1 MVLLNSSSCKF
12 GWKPENFEF
21 TSLKGD
27 KNSLYNM
34 SGINGIL
41 IMFICNHC
49 PYVRSIEKKIAIET
63 ARLKEIKVNS
73 LAIMSNDQSSYPED
87 SNSNLL
93 EQISR
98 ANFNFEYIVDKDQ
111 SIAKNFDALC
121 TPEFYFFDK
130 DLKLQYRGR
139 LDSNGKDPE
148 MGEPELYY
156 AIEEVIAKGYC
167 SSQQSPSM
175 GCSIGNNIWVINCSG
190 IKTHFISTC

>member
-21 TSLKGD
+21 ISLKGD

-34 SGINGIL
+34 SGLNGIL

-49 PYVRSIEKKIAIET
+49 PYVRSIEKKIAVET
-63 ARLKEIKVNS
+63 SRLKEIKVNS
-73 LAIMSNDQSSYPED
+73 LAIMSNDQSAYPED

-93 EQISR
+93 KQITR
-98 ANFNFEYIVDKDQ
+98 AKFDFEYIIDSDQ
-111 SIAKNFDALC
+111 SIAKNFNALC

-175 GCSIGNNIWVINCSG
+175 GCSIKWKS
-190 IKTHFISTC
+190 

>member
-1 MVLLNSSSCKF
+1 MVLLNSSSCNF

-21 TSLKGD
+21 ISLKGN
-27 KNSLYNM
+27 KNSLYNI
-34 SGINGIL
+34 SGFNGIL

-63 ARLKEIKVNS
+63 SRLKEIKVNS
-73 LAIMSNDQSSYPED
+73 LAIMSNDQSAYPED
-87 SNSNLL
+87 SDTNLL

-98 ANFNFEYIVDKDQ
+98 ANFDFEYLVDSDQ

-175 GCSIGNNIWVINCSG
+175 GCSIKWKS
-190 IKTHFISTC
+190 

>member
-34 SGINGIL
+34 SGLNGIL

-87 SNSNLL
+87 SNFNLL

-98 ANFNFEYIVDKDQ
+98 ANFDFEYLVDNDQ

-175 GCSIGNNIWVINCSG
+175 GCSIKWKS
-190 IKTHFISTC
+190 

>member
-27 KNSLYNM
+27 KNYLYNM
-34 SGINGIL
+34 SGLNGIL

-175 GCSIGNNIWVINCSG
+175 GCSIKWKS
-190 IKTHFISTC
+190 

>member
-21 TSLKGD
+21 TSLKGN

-34 SGINGIL
+34 SGLNGIL

-49 PYVRSIEKKIAIET
+49 PYVRSIEKKIAIESS
-63 ARLKEIKVNS
+63 RLKEIKVNS
-73 LAIMSNDQSSYPED
+73 LAIMSNDQSAYPED
-87 SNSNLL
+87 SNTNLL

-98 ANFNFEYIVDKDQ
+98 ANFDFEYLVDNDQ
-111 SIAKNFDALC
+111 TIAKNFEALC

-175 GCSIGNNIWVINCSG
+175 GCSIKWKS
-190 IKTHFISTC
+190 

>member
-63 ARLKEIKVNS
+63 ARLKKTKVNS

-98 ANFNFEYIVDKDQ
+98 ANFDFEYIVDKDQ

-175 GCSIGNNIWVINCSG
+175 GCSIKWKS
-190 IKTHFISTC
+190 

>member
-34 SGINGIL
+34 SGLNGIL

-63 ARLKEIKVNS
+63 SRLLEIKVNS
-73 LAIMSNDQSSYPED
+73 LAIMSNDQSAYPED
-87 SNSNLL
+87 SNPNLL
-93 EQISR
+93 KQISR
-98 ANFNFEYIVDKDQ
+98 ANFDFEYVVDSDQ
-111 SIAKNFDALC
+111 SIAKDFEAQC

-175 GCSIGNNIWVINCSG
+175 GCSIKWKS
-190 IKTHFISTC
+190 

>member
-34 SGINGIL
+34 SGLNGIL

-49 PYVRSIEKKIAIET
+49 PYVRSIEKKISIET
-63 ARLKEIKVNS
+63 SRLKEIKINS
-73 LAIMSNDQSSYPED
+73 LAIMSNDQSNYPED

-98 ANFNFEYIVDKDQ
+98 ANFDFDYIVDSDQ

-175 GCSIGNNIWVINCSG
+175 GCSIKWKS
-190 IKTHFISTC
+190 

>member
-27 KNSLYNM
+27 KNSLYNI
-34 SGINGIL
+34 SGLNGIL

-63 ARLKEIKVNS
+63 SRLKEIKVNS
-73 LAIMSNDQSSYPED
+73 LAIMSNDQSAYPED
-87 SNSNLL
+87 SNTNLL

-98 ANFNFEYIVDKDQ
+98 ANFDFEYLVDNDQ
-111 SIAKNFDALC
+111 TIAKNFEALC

-130 DLKLQYRGR
+130 DFKLQYRGR

-167 SSQQSPSM
+167 STQQNPSM
-175 GCSIGNNIWVINCSG
+175 GCSIKWKS
-190 IKTHFISTC
+190 

>member
-34 SGINGIL
+34 SGLNGIL

-63 ARLKEIKVNS
+63 ARLKKIKVNS

-87 SNSNLL
+87 SNINLL

-98 ANFNFEYIVDKDQ
+98 ANFDFDYLVDSDQ

-167 SSQQSPSM
+167 SSQQNPSM
-175 GCSIGNNIWVINCSG
+175 GCSIKWKS
-190 IKTHFISTC
+190 

>member
-1 MVLLNSSSCKF
+1 MVLLNSSSCNF

-21 TSLKGD
+21 ISLKGN
-27 KNSLYNM
+27 KNSLYNI
-34 SGINGIL
+34 SGFNGIL

-63 ARLKEIKVNS
+63 SRLKEIKVNS
-73 LAIMSNDQSSYPED
+73 LAIMSNDQSAYPED

-98 ANFNFEYIVDKDQ
+98 ANFDFEYIVDNDQ

-130 DLKLQYRGR
+130 DFKLQYRGR

-156 AIEEVIAKGYC
+156 AIEEVISKGYC

-175 GCSIGNNIWVINCSG
+175 GCSIKWKS
-190 IKTHFISTC
+190 

>member
-1 MVLLNSSSCKF
+1 MVLLNSSSCNF
-12 GWKPENFEF
+12 GWKPDNFEF
-21 TSLKGD
+21 ISVKGV
-27 KNSLYNM
+27 KNSLYNI
-34 SGINGIL
+34 SGLNGIL

-63 ARLKEIKVNS
+63 SRLKEIKVNS
-73 LAIMSNDQSSYPED
+73 LAIMSNDQSAYPED

-98 ANFNFEYIVDKDQ
+98 ANFDFEYIVDNDQ

-130 DLKLQYRGR
+130 DFKLQYRGR

-175 GCSIGNNIWVINCSG
+175 GCSIKWKS
-190 IKTHFISTC
+190 

>member
-12 GWKPENFEF
+12 GWKPQNFEF

-34 SGINGIL
+34 SGFNGIL

-63 ARLKEIKVNS
+63 SRLKEMKVNS
-73 LAIMSNDQSSYPED
+73 LAIMSNDQSAYPED

-98 ANFNFEYIVDKDQ
+98 ANFDFEYIVDSDQ

-130 DLKLQYRGR
+130 DFKLQYRGR

-175 GCSIGNNIWVINCSG
+175 GCSIKWKS
-190 IKTHFISTC
+190 

>member
-1 MVLLNSSSCKF
+1 MVLLNSSSCNF

-21 TSLKGD
+21 ISLKGD

-34 SGINGIL
+34 SGLNGIL

-49 PYVRSIEKKIAIET
+49 PYVRSIEEKIAIET
-63 ARLKEIKVNS
+63 FRLKEIKVNS
-73 LAIMSNDQSSYPED
+73 LAIMSNDQSAYPED
-87 SNSNLL
+87 SDSNLL
-93 EQISR
+93 EQASR
-98 ANFNFEYIVDKDQ
+98 ANFDFDYIVDSDQ

-130 DLKLQYRGR
+130 DLKLHYRGR

-167 SSQQSPSM
+167 STQQSPSM
-175 GCSIGNNIWVINCSG
+175 GCSIKWKS
-190 IKTHFISTC
+190 

>member
-1 MVLLNSSSCKF
+1 MVLLNSSSCNL

-21 TSLKGD
+21 TDLKGN
-27 KNSLYNM
+27 KNSLYDM
-34 SGINGIL
+34 TGLNGIL

-63 ARLKEIKVNS
+63 SRLKEIKVNS
-73 LAIMSNDQSSYPED
+73 LAIMSNDQSAYPED

-98 ANFNFEYIVDKDQ
+98 ANFDFEYIVDSDQ
-111 SIAKNFDALC
+111 SIAKNFEALC

-130 DLKLQYRGR
+130 DLKLHYRGR

-175 GCSIGNNIWVINCSG
+175 GCSIKWKS
-190 IKTHFISTC
+190 

>member
-34 SGINGIL
+34 SGLNGIL

-63 ARLKEIKVNS
+63 SRLKEIKVNS
-73 LAIMSNDQSSYPED
+73 LAIMSNDQSAYPED
-87 SNSNLL
+87 SNNNLL

-98 ANFNFEYIVDKDQ
+98 ANFDFEYLVDNDQ

-175 GCSIGNNIWVINCSG
+175 GCSIKWKS
-190 IKTHFISTC
+190 

>member
-1 MVLLNSSSCKF
+1 MVLLNSSSCNF

-21 TSLKGD
+21 TSLKGY

-34 SGINGIL
+34 SGLNGIL

-49 PYVRSIEKKIAIET
+49 PYVRSIEKKIAIENS
-63 ARLKEIKVNS
+63 RLKEIKVNS
-73 LAIMSNDQSSYPED
+73 LAIMSNDQPAYPED

-93 EQISR
+93 KQISR
-98 ANFNFEYIVDKDQ
+98 ANFDFEYIVDSDQ
-111 SIAKNFDALC
+111 SIAKNFEALC

-130 DLKLQYRGR
+130 DLKLHYRGR
-139 LDSNGKDPE
+139 LDANGKDPE

-167 SSQQSPSM
+167 SPQQSPSM
-175 GCSIGNNIWVINCSG
+175 GCSIKWKS
-190 IKTHFISTC
+190 

>member
-34 SGINGIL
+34 SGLNGTL

-63 ARLKEIKVNS
+63 SRLKKIKVNS
-73 LAIMSNDQSSYPED
+73 LAIMSNDQSAYPED
-87 SNSNLL
+87 SNTNLL

-98 ANFNFEYIVDKDQ
+98 ANFDFEYLVDNDQ
-111 SIAKNFDALC
+111 TIAKNFEALC

-130 DLKLQYRGR
+130 DFKLQYRGR

-148 MGEPELYY
+148 MGDPELYY

-175 GCSIGNNIWVINCSG
+175 GCSIKWKS
-190 IKTHFISTC
+190 

>member
-1 MVLLNSSSCKF
+1 MVLLNSSSCNF

-21 TSLKGD
+21 ISLKGN
-27 KNSLYNM
+27 KNSLYNI
-34 SGINGIL
+34 SGFNGIL

-63 ARLKEIKVNS
+63 SRLKEIKVNS
-73 LAIMSNDQSSYPED
+73 LAIMSNDQSAYPED

-98 ANFNFEYIVDKDQ
+98 ANFDFEYIVDNDQ

-130 DLKLQYRGR
+130 DFKLQYRGR

-175 GCSIGNNIWVINCSG
+175 GCSIKWKS
-190 IKTHFISTC
+190 

>member
-34 SGINGIL
+34 SGLNGIL

-49 PYVRSIEKKIAIET
+49 PYVRSIEKKIATET
-63 ARLKEIKVNS
+63 SRLKEIKVNS
-73 LAIMSNDQSSYPED
+73 LAIMSNDQSAYPED
-87 SNSNLL
+87 SNTNLL

-98 ANFNFEYIVDKDQ
+98 ANFDFEYLVDNDQ

-130 DLKLQYRGR
+130 DFKLQYRGR

-175 GCSIGNNIWVINCSG
+175 GCSIKWKN
-190 IKTHFISTC
+190 

>member
-34 SGINGIL
+34 SGLNGIL

-63 ARLKEIKVNS
+63 SRLKEIKVNS
-73 LAIMSNDQSSYPED
+73 LAIMSNDQSAYPED
-87 SNSNLL
+87 SNTNLL

-98 ANFNFEYIVDKDQ
+98 ANFDFEYLVDNDQ

-175 GCSIGNNIWVINCSG
+175 GCSIKWKS
-190 IKTHFISTC
+190 

>member
-34 SGINGIL
+34 SGLNGTL

-87 SNSNLL
+87 SNINLL
-93 EQISR
+93 VQISR
-98 ANFNFEYIVDKDQ
+98 ANFDFDYLVDSDQ

-167 SSQQSPSM
+167 SSQQSPSI
-175 GCSIGNNIWVINCSG
+175 GCSIKWKS
-190 IKTHFISTC
+190 

>member
-27 KNSLYNM
+27 KNSLYNI
-34 SGINGIL
+34 SGLNGIL

-63 ARLKEIKVNS
+63 SRLKEIKVNS
-73 LAIMSNDQSSYPED
+73 LAIMSNDQSAYPED
-87 SNSNLL
+87 SNTNLL

-98 ANFNFEYIVDKDQ
+98 ANFDFEYLVDNDQ
-111 SIAKNFDALC
+111 TIAKNFEALC

-130 DLKLQYRGR
+130 DFKLQYRGR

-167 SSQQSPSM
+167 SSQQNPSM
-175 GCSIGNNIWVINCSG
+175 GCSIKWKS
-190 IKTHFISTC
+190 

>member
-34 SGINGIL
+34 SGLNGIL

-63 ARLKEIKVNS
+63 SRLKEIKVNS
-73 LAIMSNDQSSYPED
+73 LAIMSNDQSAYPED
-87 SNSNLL
+87 SNTNLL

-98 ANFNFEYIVDKDQ
+98 ANFDFEYLVDNDQ

-130 DLKLQYRGR
+130 DFKLQYRGR

-175 GCSIGNNIWVINCSG
+175 GCSIKWKN
-190 IKTHFISTC
+190 

>member
-1 MVLLNSSSCKF
+1 MVLLNSSSCNF

-21 TSLKGD
+21 ISLKGN
-27 KNSLYNM
+27 KNSLYNI
-34 SGINGIL
+34 SGFNGIL

-63 ARLKEIKVNS
+63 SRLKEIKVNS
-73 LAIMSNDQSSYPED
+73 LAIMSNDQSAYPED

-98 ANFNFEYIVDKDQ
+98 ANFDFEYLVDSDQ

-175 GCSIGNNIWVINCSG
+175 GCSIKWKS
-190 IKTHFISTC
+190 

>member
-1 MVLLNSSSCKF
+1 MVLLNSSSCNF

-21 TSLKGD
+21 ISLKGN
-27 KNSLYNM
+27 KNSLYNI
-34 SGINGIL
+34 SGFNGIL

-63 ARLKEIKVNS
+63 SRLKEIKVNS
-73 LAIMSNDQSSYPED
+73 LAIMSNDQSAYPED

-98 ANFNFEYIVDKDQ
+98 ANFDFEYIVDKDQ

-130 DLKLQYRGR
+130 DFKLQYRGR

-156 AIEEVIAKGYC
+156 AIEEVISKGYC

-175 GCSIGNNIWVINCSG
+175 GCSIKWKS
-190 IKTHFISTC
+190 

>member
-21 TSLKGD
+21 TSLKGY
-27 KNSLYNM
+27 KNSFNNM
-34 SGINGIL
+34 SGLNGIL

-63 ARLKEIKVNS
+63 SRLKEIKVNS

-111 SIAKNFDALC
+111 SIAKNFDAQC

-175 GCSIGNNIWVINCSG
+175 GCSIKWKS
-190 IKTHFISTC
+190 

>member
-27 KNSLYNM
+27 KNSLYDM
-34 SGINGIL
+34 SGFNGTL

-63 ARLKEIKVNS
+63 SRLKEIKVNS
-73 LAIMSNDQSSYPED
+73 LAIMSNDQSVYPED
-87 SNSNLL
+87 SSSNLL

-98 ANFNFEYIVDKDQ
+98 ANFDFEYIVDSDQ
-111 SIAKNFDALC
+111 SIAKNFEALC
-121 TPEFYFFDK
+121 TPEFYYFDK

-167 SSQQSPSM
+167 SPQQSPSM
-175 GCSIGNNIWVINCSG
+175 GCSIKWKS
-190 IKTHFISTC
+190 

>member
-1 MVLLNSSSCKF
+1 MVLLNSSSCNF

-27 KNSLYNM
+27 KNSLYGM
-34 SGINGIL
+34 SGLNGIL

-49 PYVRSIEKKIAIET
+49 PYVRSIEKKITIET
-63 ARLKEIKVNS
+63 SRLKEIKVNS
-73 LAIMSNDQSSYPED
+73 LAIMSNDQSAYPED

-98 ANFNFEYIVDKDQ
+98 ANFDFEYIVDSDQ
-111 SIAKNFDALC
+111 SIAKNFEALC

-130 DLKLQYRGR
+130 DLKLHYRGR

-175 GCSIGNNIWVINCSG
+175 GCSIKWKS
-190 IKTHFISTC
+190 